1 VHYWIGLTTENELHN
16 KWAWIDNTPVSYSNF
31 KEGIDDVRNK
41 GHNCV
46 SVIREE
52 PNVKWT
58 YRDCNIERNF
68 VCENLVDEKVALL
81 EIYKKQVE
89 YCTYKQ
95 KISPSAI
102 IIPLVLI
109 LIIVAIAIWICKYLG
124 LCCFRKEKKPVEIEV
139 VAEGDDDKEDPLKA
153 LDPSESSFEAL
164 ATVDMPSA
172 VNSRVCSDEDIYC
185 KEMFEKY
192 EVPVPCKFGPW
203 PSDPPSCP
211 LVPRV
216 MDQIP
221 KPEIELL
228 TMVEDEEIV

>member
-1 VHYWIGLTTENELHN
+1 MHN
-16 KWAWIDNTPVSYSNF
+16 KWAWINNVPVSYSNF
-31 KEGIDDVRNK
+31 KEDIEIRTK

-46 SVIREE
+46 TVVLEE
-52 PNVKWT
+52 PNIAWT
-58 YRDCNIERNF
+58 YRDCKEQRNF
-68 VCENLVDEKVALL
+68 VCENLVDENIALAAHH
-81 EIYKKQVE
+81 EKTVERCRQKQR
-89 YCTYKQ
+89 
-95 KISPSAI
+95 ISPVAI
-102 IIPLVLI
+102 ILPFVFI
-109 LIIVAIAIWICKYLG
+109 LIIAAIAIWLCKYLG
-124 LCCFRKEKKPVEIEV
+124 LCCFRKEKKSVEIEV
-139 VAEGDDDKEDPLKA
+139 VPEGDDDKEYPVGA
-153 LDPSESSFEAL
+153 GPPSESSGFEAL

-211 LVPRV
+211 VVPRV